1 MRLPSDYFLLP
12 STPPLAA
19 IIANFAIMNHRNDR
33 IAIVKGLAIILM
45 VIGHAEAYSII
56 TNFIYLFHMPVFF
69 IAAGYFFKEANLQ
82 DPYGYVKRRAKGLY
96 LPFVKWALFFLV
108 IHNLMFSI
116 GILNEEYGNVQ
127 GGVTHPYNLSQ
138 FVQRF
143 FLILFSMGGYDEFLA
158 GAFWFFRALLVVSVV
173 YLILTKLLRHFYP
186 RISLIWISAIIGA
199 SSLVF
204 AMIKIDFGLRIP
216 TIVQGGIRETWG
228 LFFFSMGPVIRTLLS
243 RYTLRIWQFFLLVG
257 FLCVGAFY
265 HWKGMNLTPQMID
278 VLTLPLTGL
287 AGFLVLD
294 RIALWLTDS
303 GSIARRFLTYCGVM
317 TLYIYVF
324 HIIAFKAVSLIKIWW
339 FSLDPA
345 QIGCHM
351 VIHDYA
357 PADCFWILYSIA
369 GVALP
374 LACIYCYNKVRAF
387 IKSQSPRPATD
398 PIESA

>member
-1 MRLPSDYFLLP
+1 
-12 STPPLAA
+12 
-19 IIANFAIMNHRNDR
+19 MNTHRNDR
-33 IAIVKGLAIILM
+33 IAIVKGIAIILM

-69 IAAGYFFKEANLQ
+69 IAAGYFFKEANLT

-108 IHNLMFSI
+108 IHNPMFSL

-127 GGVTHPYNLSQ
+127 GGVTHPYTLSQ

-143 FLILFSMGGYDEFLA
+143 FLIIFSMGGYDEFLS
-158 GAFWFFRALLVVSVV
+158 GAFWFFRALLIVSVLYMV
-173 YLILTKLLRHFYP
+173 LVKFIRHFFP
-186 RISLIWISAIIGA
+186 RLSLVWVSAIIGA
-199 SSLVF
+199 AALSF
-204 AMIKIDFGLRIP
+204 ALIKISTGLRIP
-216 TIVQGGIRETWG
+216 TVVQGGIRETWG
-228 LFFFSMGPVIRTLLS
+228 LFFFSMGPVIHSLLS
-243 RYTLRIWQFFLLVG
+243 RYSLKAWQIAILVG
-257 FLCVGAFY
+257 FLCIGAHL

-294 RIALWLTDS
+294 RIALWLANTD
-303 GSIARRFLTYCGVM
+303 GIARRFLTYCGAM
-317 TLYIYVF
+317 PLYIYVF

-351 VIHDYA
+351 VVHDYA
-357 PADCFWILYSIA
+357 PDDCFWILYSIA

-374 LACIYCYNKVRAF
+374 LLGIYSYNKIRDYIHTSA
-387 IKSQSPRPATD
+387 IPSAT
-398 PIESA
+398 ETT